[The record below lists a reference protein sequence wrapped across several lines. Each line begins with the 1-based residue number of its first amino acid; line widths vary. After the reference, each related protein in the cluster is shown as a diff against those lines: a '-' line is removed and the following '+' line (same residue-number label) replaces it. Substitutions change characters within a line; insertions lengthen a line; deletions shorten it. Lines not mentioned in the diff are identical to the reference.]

1 VSFAVAAQGAV
12 VAVDVSP
19 RAAAIARLNAVRCGV
34 GERVTVVEGDG
45 DWYPSALR
53 EHDGTL
59 AGVVSNPPYIPSA
72 TLATLQA
79 EVRRHEPGLALDGG
93 DVDGMRDL
101 TAIAR
106 GAARALREGG
116 LVALETGGGEQP
128 AKVAALLE
136 EGGAFV
142 DVRVVADLA
151 GIARHVVGVRS
162 DAPPPKE

>member
-1 VSFAVAAQGAV
+1 VATQGAV

-34 GERVTVVEGDG
+34 GERVRVVEGDG
-45 DWYPSALR
+45 DWYGALR

-79 EVRRHEPGLALDGG
+79 EVRRHEPALALDGG

-101 TAIAR
+101 TAIAH
-106 GAARALREGG
+106 GAARALRPGG

-128 AKVAALLE
+128 TKVAALLR
-136 EGGAFV
+136 EGDAFV

-162 DAPPPKE
+162 DAPSAPE